1 MKRNFAVV
9 CAIVAAAALF
19 AGLVYAVLV
28 AAQVS
33 EPAATTVTGLT
44 LRRLWATTAAMLALV
59 GVVVGA
65 MALARPGSRVG
76 FASGR
81 LGSIV
86 ALAAGLIAL
95 VNGGVNLA
103 VANGG
108 PGTGN
113 GVVGAAA
120 AFVLG
125 LLAAAI
131 GGLALARR
139 RRLSFEPARM
149 T

>member
-1 MKRNFAVV
+1 MKRNVAVV

-19 AGLVYAVLV
+19 TGLVYAVLV

-44 LRRLWATTAAMLALV
+44 LRRLWATTSAMLALV

-65 MALARPGSRVG
+65 VALARPAGRVG
-76 FASGR
+76 FASGQ
-81 LGSIV
+81 LGSVV

-95 VNGGVNLA
+95 INGGVNLA

-120 AFVLG
+120 AIVLG

-139 RRLSFEPARM
+139 RRLPFEPARM